1 MKKLGAKEIAAAI
14 LVVIAI
20 AAVFYAEI
28 PRGPDASSD
37 VSPQVSFTP
46 IKVENPTLRVDKVRA
61 SQAVEYSGRHRNIF
75 SETLPPPVLTAAQEA
90 ARRGPVGPQ
99 APPPPP
105 PLVVNLKF
113 FGYLDDRSDG
123 TKKAFFTDGDENVFI
138 AAEGDTLQNRFRLL
152 KIRNDSVEMEEL
164 ASGRRTVVMIEPE
177 PGGTGPIATGGND
190 GQQR

>member
-1 MKKLGAKEIAAAI
+1 MKKLGTKEIAAAV

-20 AAVFYAEI
+20 AAVFYAEM
-28 PRGPDASSD
+28 PRGPEASSD
-37 VSPQVSFTP
+37 TAPQVSISP
-46 IKVENPTLRVDKVRA
+46 IKVENPTLRVDKIRA
-61 SQAVEYSGRHRNIF
+61 SQAVTYTGRHRNIF
-75 SETLPPPVLTAAQEA
+75 QETLPPPDIDRAKLEA
-90 ARRGPVGPQ
+90 PRPVGPVV
-99 APPPPP
+99 PPPPP

-113 FGYLDDRSDG
+113 FGYLDDRTDG
-123 TKKAFFTDGDENVFI
+123 AKKAFFTDGDENVFI
-138 AAEGDTLQNRFRLL
+138 AAEGDTLENRFRLL